1 MLEKLSPTKRLVLA
15 TALSAAF
22 FIGYEVLVASK
33 FRPEQNITTS
43 QTAHNTESKTMA
55 PSAVNTPVANNAPA
69 LAEANKTSSGSVIS
83 TIKLKEAELLIGS
96 DGSISQVVM
105 QGNKFKDDHGNPVKL
120 FAQLKTKPLT
130 LKFSDRGLE
139 EAAAKAPYVASIA
152 TLDASK
158 ESKTIVLTQEVLDVN
173 ITKQITFEPSGA
185 YKVKI
190 STSKDIPFFVT
201 TGFRPDVIADSFA
214 FKGALLIEADQTVKT
229 IEDGDIKL
237 DESISNITAVATVD
251 RYYSS
256 VLYSLKAPVSVVT
269 VADIHQNPTPY
280 VEAKKE
286 IELGGYVG
294 PKYVETLKSI
304 DPKLTGVVEYGFFT
318 FLAKPMFTALEWIE
332 NAVGNWGW
340 AIVILTIII
349 RVVLFPLTYKGMVSM
364 AKLKDLAPKLTEL
377 KEKYKG
383 DPQKLNIHMMDLYKK
398 HGANPLGGCLPLL
411 LQIPVFFAIYRVL
424 LNAIE
429 LKGAEW
435 ILWIHDLSLMDQY
448 YVLPILMGATMYL
461 QQKITPTNFTDP
473 LQEKIFKYLPVVFTV
488 FFVAFPAG
496 LTLYWFVNNLL
507 SIAQQYAVNKMMDK
521 QKARHEHHD

>member
-1 MLEKLSPTKRLVLA
+1 MLENLSPTKRLVLA
-15 TALSAAF
+15 TALSAVF
-22 FIGYEVLVASK
+22 FIGYEVFVASK
-33 FRPEQNITTS
+33 FRPEVNATKQQTTQTLTASLKNQDSNISNSTSSQN
-43 QTAHNTESKTMA
+43 
-55 PSAVNTPVANNAPA
+55 
-69 LAEANKTSSGSVIS
+69 NKTSSGSVIS
-83 TIKLKEAELLIGS
+83 TVQLKESELLIGS
-96 DGSISQVVM
+96 DGTISQVIM
-105 QGNKFKDDHGNPVKL
+105 KGEKFKDDHGNPVKL
-120 FAQLKTKPLT
+120 FAELKTKPLSI
-130 LKFSDRGLE
+130 KFADRGLE
-139 EAAAKAPYVASIA
+139 EAAAKVSYVASTASI
-152 TLDASK
+152 DASK
-158 ESKTIVLTQEVLDVN
+158 EAKTILLTQEVLDVN

-185 YKVKI
+185 YKVKV
-190 STSKDIPFFVT
+190 SASKDIPFFVT
-201 TGFRPDVIADSFA
+201 TGFRPDVIADGFA
-214 FKGALLIEADQTVKT
+214 FKGALFITSDQTVKT
-229 IEDGDIKL
+229 IEDGKIKV
-237 DESISNITAVATVD
+237 DETLSNIDVVATVD

-256 VLYSLKAPVSVVT
+256 ILYSLKAPLSIVS

-286 IELGGYVG
+286 IELGGYIG

-318 FLAKPMFTALEWIE
+318 FLAKPLFMALEWIE
-332 NAVGNWGW
+332 NEVGNWGW

-349 RVVLFPLTYKGMVSM
+349 RVILFPLTYKGMVSM

-377 KEKYKG
+377 REKYKG
-383 DPQKLNIHMMDLYKK
+383 DPQKLNIHMMELYKK
-398 HGANPLGGCLPLL
+398 HGANPLSGCLPLL

-429 LKGAEW
+429 LKGAPW

-473 LQEKIFKYLPVVFTV
+473 LQEKIFKYLPVVFTI

-507 SIAQQYAVNKMMDK
+507 SIAQQYAVNKMIEK
-521 QKARHEHHD
+521 HKVRHEHHG

>member
-33 FRPEQNITTS
+33 FRPEQNITNQQAS
-43 QTAHNTESKTMA
+43 HGNESKTLA
-55 PSAVNTPVANNAPA
+55 SSVANAPVANASIA
-69 LAEANKTSSGSVIS
+69 TDTNKTVSSGVIS
-83 TIKLKEAELLIGS
+83 TIKLREAELLIGS
-96 DGSISQVVM
+96 DGSISQIIM

-139 EAAAKAPYVASIA
+139 EAAAKASYVASTA
-152 TLDASK
+152 SLDASK
-158 ESKTIVLTQEVLDVN
+158 EAKTIILTQEVLDVN

-185 YKVKI
+185 YKVKVLA
-190 STSKDIPFFVT
+190 SKDIPFFVT

-229 IEDGDIKL
+229 IEDGNIKL
-237 DESISNITAVATVD
+237 DESISNISAVATVD

-256 VLYSLKAPVSVVT
+256 VLYSLKTPLSVVT

-377 KEKYKG
+377 REKYKG